1 MLRSGFAAINSGAQ
15 LQEVEAAL
23 RCEPLPGESE
33 TGKGQA
39 TAVPASRFNGV
50 YEGLV
55 GLAFFS

>member
-23 RCEPLPGESE
+23 RCEPLPGVSD
-33 TGKGQA
+33 
-39 TAVPASRFNGV
+39 VPASRFEGV

-55 GLAFFS
+55 RPAFFS